1 MAKSIAA
8 FQGTAL
14 RPGISRNGRFYTRE
28 IIARAV
34 ARAQTRLAEGEAPM
48 TMLTHHGAD
57 DDSTHIAGR
66 LTGLTLAEDGSAKF
80 TAELADTHNG
90 RVIRDLIDTKNGKP
104 FLRGVSI
111 RGAWI
116 GQPRQEIHDGQPVE
130 TADDLE
136 LDGLDFT
143 RKPGVPGALIDNVQR
158 LVESFNGRTV
168 IYESVQEALVT
179 SQIQEAAAPLKS
191 GGAAAPQTKAS
202 TYADP
207 GYQPDK
213 AKRYALDTKA
223 QAKAAWSYI
232 HQADNAKPYTGPQLK
247 RIKQRI
253 KSALKKFGVEI
264 STDEGW
270 LIDRIG
276 LVTET
281 EQLAEHYLDDRE
293 RGSFCI
299 SLSNGP
305 INISVSSYCVDPADL
320 DLIGKA
326 AMAGA
331 VACLASIDPDMDGD
345 MDVPGADAEDTDG
358 DMGESADGPLETA
371 PATGGTIRVH
381 LQGSVLN
388 ERDLR
393 DQVQTQLLQQ
403 GGNRPAAAAAATE
416 TSTPPAAPAEGTPD
430 PGQPAAPDT
439 TTAAPDPAAD
449 PHTETEEPV
458 VTEPTTTAVETA
470 PAADAAPAAPAA
482 ITLSMEQFEALLART
497 APAAAAPAAPA
508 AAAPAATE
516 AAPAPAAQVT
526 EAEDQ
531 RIARIV
537 EERVATE
544 RTRMIQ
550 DIVESGRG
558 PGRKG
563 LVSNAG
569 QDLEET
575 DNGDALPESWP
586 QKPLHKYT
594 AEERQAYFGPQLDQ
608 YVMGNRALP
617 R

>member
-1 MAKSIAA
+1 VAKRIATIT
-8 FQGTAL
+8 GTAL
-14 RPGISRNGRFYTRE
+14 VPGVSRNGRLYTRE
-28 IIARAV
+28 AIAKAV
-34 ARAQTRLAEGEAPM
+34 ARAQARIADGSAPM
-48 TMLTHHGAD
+48 TMLTHHAAE
-57 DDSTHIAGR
+57 DDSTHIVGR
-66 LTGLTLAEDGSAKF
+66 LTGMTLAEDGSARF
-80 TAELADTHNG
+80 SADIADTTHG
-90 RVIRDLIDTKNGKP
+90 HTIAGLIDTDGGDP
-104 FLRGVSI
+104 FLRNTSI
-111 RGAWI
+111 RGAWM
-116 GQPRQEIHDGQPVE
+116 GQPRQELHDGQPVE

-143 RKPGVPGALIDNVQR
+143 RKPGVAGAVIDNVKR
-158 LVESFNGRTV
+158 LAESDGRAL

-191 GGAAAPQTKAS
+191 GAAAAPQTKAS

-253 KSALKKFGVEI
+253 KSALKRFGVEI

-276 LVTET
+276 VVTET

-331 VACLASIDPDMDGD
+331 VACLTAIDPDMDGD

-358 DMGESADGPLETA
+358 SMGETAAERLESTPDGPELAEA
-371 PATGGTIRVH
+371 
-381 LQGSVLN
+381 
-388 ERDLR
+388 ED
-393 DQVQTQLLQQ
+393 
-403 GGNRPAAAAAATE
+403 
-416 TSTPPAAPAEGTPD
+416 PAEGTPD
-430 PGQPAAPDT
+430 SGEHAAPET

-470 PAADAAPAAPAA
+470 PAAEAAPAAAA
-482 ITLSMEQFEALLART
+482 PITLTAEQFEALLART

-526 EAEDQ
+526 ETDDQ

-537 EERVATE
+537 EERLATE

-563 LVSNAG
+563 LVSGAA
-569 QDLEET
+569 QDLEEA